1 MDATLPSE
9 VTTPAP
15 EPATK
20 DYKSRPGAL
29 AWCFRKSRDLW
40 KAKYRDLKASFKRLT
55 NRVADLTRSRDHWRL
70 QAEQARGQLAALEDQ
85 VAGLEA
91 EVAALT
97 AGKKRAGMAI
107 R

>member
-1 MDATLPSE
+1 MDATVPGE
-9 VTTPAP
+9 VTTPTP
-15 EPATK
+15 KPTTQP
-20 DYKSRPGAL
+20 YKSRPGAL

-55 NRVADLTRSRDHWRL
+55 HRVADLTKSRDQWRL
-70 QAEQARGQLAALEDQ
+70 QAEQAQGRLVALQEQ

-97 AGKKRAGMAI
+97 AEKKTAGMAI